1 MRKFLNQKTCQSFA
15 LFIDAI
21 YSKVRVISIVVSGIF
36 LVVALYLYTKLPN
49 RIPIHWNIRGQ
60 IDNLGSKDIIFIIPL
75 SLLLCSFLSA
85 KKLLQSRDISPVKL
99 LVNEVI
105 FLFVLLALVIS
116 ICYVYR
122 IYFSLI

>member
-1 MRKFLNQKTCQSFA
+1 M
-15 LFIDAI
+15 
-21 YSKVRVISIVVSGIF
+21 
-36 LVVALYLYTKLPN
+36 
-49 RIPIHWNIRGQ
+49 
-60 IDNLGSKDIIFIIPL
+60 
-75 SLLLCSFLSA
+75 SA

-105 FLFVLLALVIS
+105 FVFVLLALVIS